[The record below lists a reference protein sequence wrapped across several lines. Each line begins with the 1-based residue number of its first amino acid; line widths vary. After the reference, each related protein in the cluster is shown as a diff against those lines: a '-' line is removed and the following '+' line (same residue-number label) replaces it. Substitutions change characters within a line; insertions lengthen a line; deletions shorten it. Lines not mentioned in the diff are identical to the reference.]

1 MYLLVFKF
9 MNLRLLKKHLSL
21 FSQLSVALLVNNTKN
36 TARKQLSC
44 SSEQEKHKENM
55 EYKWMKSTEE

>member
-1 MYLLVFKF
+1 